1 MLDTHVRNNIYSCV
15 SFSFTQ
21 ASPPRAYLAP
31 RVLHVPASA
40 RLRKAKKETLAFVQS
55 NPLPPPPTLRLNGSE

>member
-1 MLDTHVRNNIYSCV
+1 MRDTHERNNIYSCV

-40 RLRKAKKETLAFVQS
+40 RLRKAKQKGAQEHLVIFICVEARVNVQA
-55 NPLPPPPTLRLNGSE
+55 